1 MPPFAWFASYIF
13 LGLSICVGILLY
25 MVMYSKRKRRR
36 KKSADLPPDV
46 NDLINPPSD
55 KGSAL
60 DELERR
66 YGKKG

>member
-1 MPPFAWFASYIF
+1 
-13 LGLSICVGILLY
+13 
-25 MVMYSKRKRRR
+25 MYSKRKRRK